1 MTILLDQNMAR
12 SSHYMQSVVRSG
24 QSAVRSPSFMLRD
37 LKRST
42 LRGVML
48 QGYNKSVLPVRNIQ
62 LISLKTS
69 RPWYRQALDCRWL
82 NISSKD
88 SSTKTRN
95 TRSLQDD
102 RHLVC
107 SRATSGFTLPFH
119 NRYFWSVGNFVF
131 HKYENQKT
139 IFSFNFTSSNT
150 VSCRICYTWIALLS
164 LKFLIAWIL
173 GGGNWKPKVKT
184 TNQTNALLILIEPL
198 GKIMKNNEGKLYFG
212 VRKLAKWKALI
223 S

>member
-1 MTILLDQNMAR
+1 MIHGYSRVTILLDQNMAR
-12 SSHYMQSVVRSG
+12 SSHYMQSVVRSS
-24 QSAVRSPSFMLRD
+24 QSVVRSPSFILRD

-95 TRSLQDD
+95 TRSLKDE

-107 SRATSGFTLPFH
+107 SRATSGVTLPFH
-119 NRYFWSVGNFVF
+119 NRYFWSVGHFVF
-131 HKYENQKT
+131 
-139 IFSFNFTSSNT
+139 INT
-150 VSCRICYTWIALLS
+150 KIKKRFLFCISPAVTPFLAEFVTHELLC
-164 LKFLIAWIL
+164 
-173 GGGNWKPKVKT
+173 
-184 TNQTNALLILIEPL
+184 
-198 GKIMKNNEGKLYFG
+198 
-212 VRKLAKWKALI
+212 
-223 S
+223 

>member
-1 MTILLDQNMAR
+1 MVG
-12 SSHYMQSVVRSG
+12 SSQSVVRS
-24 QSAVRSPSFMLRD
+24 PSFILRD

-107 SRATSGFTLPFH
+107 SRATSGFSLPFH
-119 NRYFWSVGNFVF
+119 NRYFWLVGNFVF

-139 IFSFNFTSSNT
+139 IFIMYFTSSNT

-173 GGGNWKPKVKT
+173 GGGNWKQKVKT

-198 GKIMKNNEGKLYFG
+198 GKILKNDEGKLYFG
-212 VRKLAKWKALI
+212 VRKLAKWKVLT

>member
-1 MTILLDQNMAR
+1 MAR
-12 SSHYMQSVVRSG
+12 SSHYIPAAGPCFIYTQSAVRGPQFAIRSP
-24 QSAVRSPSFMLRD
+24 QSAVRSPSFILRD

-42 LRGVML
+42 LRSVML
-48 QGYNKSVLPVRNIQ
+48 QGYNKGVLPVKNIQ

-107 SRATSGFTLPFH
+107 SLATSGFSLPFH
-119 NRYFWSVGNFVF
+119 NRYFWLVGNFVF
-131 HKYENQKT
+131 HKYEDQKT
-139 IFSFNFTSSNT
+139 IFILYFTSSNT
-150 VSCRICYTWIALLS
+150 VSCRNCYTWIALLT
-164 LKFLIAWIL
+164 LNF
-173 GGGNWKPKVKT
+173 
-184 TNQTNALLILIEPL
+184 
-198 GKIMKNNEGKLYFG
+198 
-212 VRKLAKWKALI
+212 
-223 S
+223 